1 MMTTTYQVPDM
12 SCAHCKAKI
21 EGEVNKLNG
30 IQDANA
36 DVDEK
41 RLTVTFDE
49 NTVQSESIEESVNK
63 AGYTTE
69 KE

>member
-1 MMTTTYQVPDM
+1 MNKITYQVPDM

-30 IQDANA
+30 VQEANA
-36 DVDEK
+36 DVDKK
-41 RLTVTFDE
+41 RLMVTFDE
-49 NTVQSESIEESVNK
+49 NTVQSENIEEAVSE
-63 AGYTTE
+63 AGYTAE

>member
-1 MMTTTYQVPDM
+1 MTTNTYRVPDM

-21 EGEVNKLNG
+21 EEAVNRLSG

-36 DVDEK
+36 NVDTK
-41 RLTVTFDE
+41 RLTITFDE
-49 NTVQSESIEESVNK
+49 NAVQSENIEDAVSE
-63 AGYTTE
+63 AGYTAE